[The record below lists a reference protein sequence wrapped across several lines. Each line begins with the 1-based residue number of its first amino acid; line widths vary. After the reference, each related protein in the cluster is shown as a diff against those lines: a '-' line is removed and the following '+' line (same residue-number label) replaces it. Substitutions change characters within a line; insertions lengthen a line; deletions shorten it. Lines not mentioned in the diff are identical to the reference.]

1 MKRNHLAYR
10 LTAFSLALLV
20 FVTSVGW
27 VLDMHYCAGELKSVS
42 WLGKAKTCHE
52 QAVAKPMKKCPHHQ
66 KMMQAQADGPSAK
79 QKDCCENKTVY
90 VHADQDVDVQPIEI
104 FQDKQFQQFLFA
116 YLSVFQSSH
125 TVTSHDQA
133 YYQYRPPLIARDIP
147 VLVQS
152 FLL

>member
-10 LTAFSLALLV
+10 LTALSLALLV
-20 FVTSVGW
+20 LMTSVGW

-52 QAVAKPMKKCPHHQ
+52 QAMTKSNEGCPHHQ
-66 KMMQAQADGPSAK
+66 KMMQMQTNEWSADK
-79 QKDCCENKTVY
+79 RDCCENKTVY
-90 VHADQDVDVQPIEI
+90 VHADQDVDAQPIQVL
-104 FQDKQFQQFLFA
+104 QDKQFQQFLFA
-116 YLSVFQSSH
+116 YLSVFQASQS
-125 TVTSHDQA
+125 VTNHDQA
-133 YYQYRPPLIARDIP
+133 YYQYRPPFIARDIP